1 MEKNEWTSQLR
12 RGVLEYGILHLIN
25 KKSMYGY
32 DLLESLNKW
41 EILLTTEG
49 TMYPLLRRLEKDNLI
64 VSTWKES
71 NPGVPP
77 RKYYDL
83 TDQGERFLKIMDDQ
97 WDNLINALS
106 DIKNSKED

>member
-12 RGVLEYGILHLIN
+12 RGVLEYSILQLIN

-41 EILLTTEG
+41 EILSTTEG

-77 RKYYDL
+77 RKYYNL

-97 WDNLINALS
+97 WDNLISALS

>member
-12 RGVLEYGILHLIN
+12 RGVLEYSILQLIN

-41 EILLTTEG
+41 EVLSTTEG
-49 TMYPLLRRLEKDNLI
+49 TMYPLLRRLEKDNLL

-83 TDQGERFLKIMDDQ
+83 TLKGKLALEIMSNQ
-97 WDNLINALS
+97 WDNLITALS
-106 DIKNSKED
+106 DIKK